1 MGDIRDAKQVISGA
15 KPVSVDQLMIYL
27 SGSVKKGSG
36 DGRSNESF
44 WTDEDE
50 ETIVT
55 SVRGRRTRL
64 LNPSKSV
71 LRRSDYYAN
80 FGCDLHL
87 VSISD
92 LILVDARDKRGI
104 GIGAEM
110 LFAQGL
116 GIPVISIC
124 PPNTNYRRDFV
135 PGVFGEDLKDW
146 IHPFVYGLSDHIAD
160 NLDDA
165 ISLINILI
173 QDGGPR
179 RHSGEK
185 LRNAIDYY
193 QRERETFE
201 RSLVSSNKV
210 LSC

>member
-1 MGDIRDAKQVISGA
+1 MEMINLSETPGINQPIPGA
-15 KPVSVDQLMIYL
+15 RPTSADRLTIYL

-36 DGRSNESF
+36 DGRAEHDF

-50 ETIVT
+50 CTILNGI
-55 SVRGRRTRL
+55 SGRRTQL
-64 LNPSKSV
+64 LNPSKSI

-92 LILVDARDKRGI
+92 LILVDLRGKRGI

-110 LFAQGL
+110 AFAQNL
-116 GIPVISIC
+116 GIPVLSIC

-135 PGVFGEDLKDW
+135 ADVFGEDLKDW
-146 IHPFVYGLSDHIAD
+146 IHPFVYGLSDYIV
-160 NLDDA
+160 DDLQNA
-165 ISLINILI
+165 ITFINKIVE
-173 QDGGPR
+173 DGGPC
-179 RHSGEK
+179 RHPGQK
-185 LRNAIDYY
+185 LDTAIAYY

-201 RSLVSSNKV
+201 RS
-210 LSC
+210 